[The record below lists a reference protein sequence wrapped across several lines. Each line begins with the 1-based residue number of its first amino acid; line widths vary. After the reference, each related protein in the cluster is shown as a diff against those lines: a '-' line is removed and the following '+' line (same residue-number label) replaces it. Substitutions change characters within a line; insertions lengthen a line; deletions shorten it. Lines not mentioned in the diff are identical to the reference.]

1 MEIVLSCGSHL
12 KKCRKQAVSDAVEV
26 LAKRIE
32 ELENQAAFQDESHD
46 SLNAI
51 VARQDGEILELKRQ
65 FGLLNQRI
73 RELGDIAPGAQAQDE
88 TPPHY

>member
-1 MEIVLSCGSHL
+1 MNDTLET
-12 KKCRKQAVSDAVEV
+12 

-32 ELENQAAFQDESHD
+32 ELESQAAFQDELHE
-46 SLNAI
+46 SLNTI

-65 FGLLNQRI
+65 LILLNERI
-73 RELGDIAPGAQAQDE
+73 TEFGDAIPGAGPQDE

>member
-1 MEIVLSCGSHL
+1 MTDSIET
-12 KKCRKQAVSDAVEV
+12 

-32 ELENQAAFQDESHD
+32 ELESQAAFQDELHE

-51 VARQDGEILELKRQ
+51 VARQDREILELKHQ
-65 FGLLNQRI
+65 FNLLFERLK
-73 RELGDIAPGAQAQDE
+73 EMGDVSAGAQPQDE

>member
-1 MEIVLSCGSHL
+1 MIDSIETLS
-12 KKCRKQAVSDAVEV
+12 
-26 LAKRIE
+26 KRIE
-32 ELENQAAFQDESHD
+32 ELEHQAAFQDELHE

-65 FGLLNQRI
+65 LMLLNERI
-73 RELGDIAPGAQAQDE
+73 KEFGEAIPGAGPQDE

>member
-1 MEIVLSCGSHL
+1 VNDTLET
-12 KKCRKQAVSDAVEV
+12 

-32 ELENQAAFQDESHD
+32 ELESQAAFQDELHE

-51 VARQDGEILELKRQ
+51 VAKQDGEILELKRQ
-65 FGLLNQRI
+65 LVLLNERI
-73 RELGDIAPGAQAQDE
+73 KEFGEAIPGAGPQDE

>member
-1 MEIVLSCGSHL
+1 VNDTLET
-12 KKCRKQAVSDAVEV
+12 

-32 ELENQAAFQDESHD
+32 ELENQVAFQDELHERLD
-46 SLNAI
+46 AV

-65 FGLLNQRI
+65 LVLLNERI
-73 RELGDIAPGAQAQDE
+73 KEFGDAIPGAGPQDE

>member
-1 MEIVLSCGSHL
+1 MNETL
-12 KKCRKQAVSDAVEV
+12 ET

-32 ELENQAAFQDESHD
+32 ELESQAAFQDELHD
-46 SLNAI
+46 SLNTI

-65 FGLLNQRI
+65 FSLLSERLKEFGEAI
-73 RELGDIAPGAQAQDE
+73 PGAGPQDE